1 MNNKMKSF
9 LSLAMIISTVASAT
23 VPVFAENIEPMSPWA
38 YEEYEEAS
46 QNGLLTYDLV
56 KSNLTDF
63 ITEKEFEDLL
73 KQFKSELEV
82 KTDEIEVVKEA
93 KKEQIQE
100 SENLSPKPT
109 LKPIVKKDGETPEYF
124 KSLEFTREKMIDM
137 LIKELVPLSKN
148 LKAAK
153 DTIILE
159 AYVDGKNVQ
168 EDYKIAFAT
177 ALENNLLSGFS
188 EGDVQELKP
197 ESKATKEQAITILN
211 NAYELVMSE
220 REKYMIG
227 IPVTLTGGESE
238 KKSIINIE
246 VNNKGEITLSDV
258 EEVEFYNLIVKD
270 SNNELFYEKSFD
282 SIQDLVID
290 KELEKDSAYTVIVGV
305 KLFNDEE
312 QYSLPFTFEYKGNIG
327 EQIVEEVK
335 KYLGVNYVWGGTTP
349 RGFDCSG
356 LTQYVCNAVGVSIK
370 RVADDQWKHS
380 GTYVTKSE
388 LEPGDLVYFGYG
400 NNATHVGVY
409 VGDGQMIHAPHTG
422 DVVRY
427 ADINNSYFK
436 SRFLGGKRVS

>member
-38 YEEYEEAS
+38 YEEYQEAN

-56 KSNLTDF
+56 KSDLTDF
-63 ITEKEFEDLL
+63 ITEKEFEELL

-93 KKEQIQE
+93 KKEQIQG
-100 SENLSPKPT
+100 SENLSSKPT
-109 LKPIVKKDGETPEYF
+109 LKPIVKKDAETPEYF

-159 AYVDGKNVQ
+159 DYVDWKNVQ

-188 EGDVQELKP
+188 EGDIQELKP
-197 ESKATKEQAITILN
+197 ESKATREQAITILN
-211 NAYELVMSE
+211 NAYELVISE
-220 REKYMIG
+220 RQKYMIG
-227 IPVTLTGGESE
+227 IPVTLTGGENE

-258 EEVEFYNLIVKD
+258 EDVEFYNLIVKD

-290 KELEKDSAYTVIVGV
+290 KELEKDSTYTVIVGV